1 MKLSDNS
8 VLVIPLVS
16 GVVISNVRP
25 TNADALGILS
35 WSVLTQTCKP
45 VDSKLEGNVG
55 VDFS

>member
-8 VLVIPLVS
+8 VLVIPIVS

-25 TNADALGILS
+25 TNALGISS